1 MGGLMAVLGTL
12 AGCSATP
19 KPTAKHF
26 EKALDSY
33 FADRTECLFA
43 RAPQFPLEVIPGNA
57 TPEERKQMSALAEAG
72 LLKKDAAN
80 AIKVDRYTLTAAGER
95 AGGRFCYGHREV
107 ASIDGFTPP
116 AKQNG
121 IVETTVS
128 YHYTMMDVPVWV
140 KTEAMEK
147 AFPEMAK
154 NISGEATATAVMGAT
169 GAGWE
174 VVEK

>member
-1 MGGLMAVLGTL
+1 MGVLGAL
-12 AGCSATP
+12 AGCSTAP

-43 RAPQFPLEVIPGNA
+43 VAPQFPLEVIPGNA
-57 TPEERKQMSALAEAG
+57 TPEERRQMSALAAAG
-72 LLKKDAAN
+72 LLKQDAAN
-80 AIKVDRYTLTAAGER
+80 ALKVDRYTLTAAGER
-95 AGGRFCYGHREV
+95 AGARFCYGHRVVESV
-107 ASIDGFTPP
+107 DGFTPP

-128 YHYTMMDVPVWV
+128 YHYIMMDVPVWV

-147 AFPEMAK
+147 AFPAMAK
-154 NISGEATATAVMGAT
+154 NISGEATASAVMGAT

-174 VVEK
+174 VVER